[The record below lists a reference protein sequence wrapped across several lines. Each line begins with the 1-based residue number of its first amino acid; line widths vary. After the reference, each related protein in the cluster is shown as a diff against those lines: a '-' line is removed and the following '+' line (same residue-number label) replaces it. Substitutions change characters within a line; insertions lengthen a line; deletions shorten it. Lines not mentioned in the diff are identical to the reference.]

1 MTIKCPNCGC
11 EFELPEECYS
21 DGQKFRCEACS
32 AKLVWY
38 NGLLFKMKKDAAQ
51 SHGNQNEDSHAHVK
65 SPLPKRIVTKD
76 ERMNVE
82 QEKAFESP
90 TTCPLSLRIVSCFLL
105 VIGVF
110 ALVEGCDFRFTPDG
124 RINYCSFGETIVAF
138 MMIVT
143 AYFIRIGH
151 NVASKLLIAI
161 PVTFLF
167 VETVIPDLCDEW
179 RREKHF
185 ITIFIFGVL
194 PLMLSAGVLF
204 LKSARKW
211 LVRYEGV
218 DIKRDI
224 KVFCSLKIWVK
235 LAWILVFLFVAYGLY
250 KKDSTCGWGHSE
262 YRFASDNGY
271 HIFIYNMATYTKRKI
286 GIRISYRDSHVAIYE
301 GEDVI
306 SAVISNDL
314 GACEILDWFKLSSEK
329 GWEECKVIL
338 RRKVKERTARQVMNY
353 LDKVKRQGQN

>member
-124 RINYCSFGETIVAF
+124 RINYCSFG
-138 MMIVT
+138 
-143 AYFIRIGH
+143 
-151 NVASKLLIAI
+151 
-161 PVTFLF
+161 
-167 VETVIPDLCDEW
+167 
-179 RREKHF
+179 
-185 ITIFIFGVL
+185 VL
-194 PLMLSAGVLF
+194 
-204 LKSARKW
+204 
-211 LVRYEGV
+211 
-218 DIKRDI
+218 
-224 KVFCSLKIWVK
+224 
-235 LAWILVFLFVAYGLY
+235 
-250 KKDSTCGWGHSE
+250 
-262 YRFASDNGY
+262 
-271 HIFIYNMATYTKRKI
+271 
-286 GIRISYRDSHVAIYE
+286 
-301 GEDVI
+301 
-306 SAVISNDL
+306 
-314 GACEILDWFKLSSEK
+314 
-329 GWEECKVIL
+329 
-338 RRKVKERTARQVMNY
+338 
-353 LDKVKRQGQN
+353 